1 MNNVIFG
8 GLEMKFNPECD
19 KKTLIIWLRNTDT
32 GCSYYDFREDGLL
45 VDGWITPE
53 QAKMIHDWNEAHKND

>member
-1 MNNVIFG
+1 
-8 GLEMKFNPECD
+8 MKFNPECD

-32 GCSYYDFREDGLL
+32 GCSYYDFREDGLF
-45 VDGWITPE
+45 VYGWITPE